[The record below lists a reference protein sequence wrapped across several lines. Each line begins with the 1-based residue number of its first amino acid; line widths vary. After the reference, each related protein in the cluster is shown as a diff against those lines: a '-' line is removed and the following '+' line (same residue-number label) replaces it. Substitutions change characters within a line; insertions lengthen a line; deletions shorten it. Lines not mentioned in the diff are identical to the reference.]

1 MKIAIIGCGFIG
13 TEIAKLLDKKDN
25 VVISGVSDINEENAR
40 NLIAKLN
47 RNTPIIRPISENIA
61 HADFIIESA
70 SPEIVPYILNLAKGK
85 KVFIMSV
92 GGLLGHKLPDNVF
105 FPSGAIGGLDAIR
118 AASSGKIE
126 SITLTT
132 TKHPRALKGAPFV
145 EKNNVDLDVID
156 KKVIFSGSVH
166 DAISGFPTNI
176 NVAASVAITS
186 KAPEKLKVKII
197 ADPNIKTNTHEIE
210 IISDSGKFSFR
221 FQNVPSDI
229 NPKTSKLAVYSAL
242 SAIEMLIRQQ

>member
-1 MKIAIIGCGFIG
+1 MKVAIIGCGFIG
-13 TEIAKLLDKKDN
+13 TEIAKLLDKKDD
-25 VVISGVSDINEENAR
+25 VVISGVSDINEENANRLKSKLRR
-40 NLIAKLN
+40 NFPAL
-47 RNTPIIRPISENIA
+47 RPISENIA
-61 HADFIIESA
+61 HADFIIEA
-70 SPEIVPYILNLAKGK
+70 ATPEIVPYILDLAKGK

-145 EKNNVDLDVID
+145 EKNRIHMDDTE
-156 KKVIFSGSVH
+156 KKAIFSGSVH
-166 DAISGFPTNI
+166 DAVRGFPNNV
-176 NVAASVAITS
+176 NVAASLAISSGVPDKVT
-186 KAPEKLKVKII
+186 VKII
-197 ADPNIKTNTHEIE
+197 ADPDIKTNTHEIE
-210 IISDSGKFSFR
+210 VIGDSGKFLFR
-221 FQNVPSDI
+221 FENTPGE

-242 SAIEMLIRQQ
+242 SSINSIIDGAI